1 MSWQN
6 YIDVQL
12 MGSGIVEKAVI
23 AGHDGTIW
31 AKSENINPSPEELS
45 KLSACF
51 ADQQPLTMSGLLLG
65 GEKYVYLSGTE
76 RVIRCKKGKSGV
88 HAMKTLQAVLI
99 AVFSEPVQ
107 HPQVAAVVEAL
118 GEYLINQQY

>member
-6 YIDVQL
+6 YVDVQL
-12 MGSGIVEKAVI
+12 MGSGLVEKAII
-23 AGHDGTIW
+23 AGHDGTLW
-31 AKSENINPSPEELS
+31 AKSENINPSVEELS
-45 KLSACF
+45 KLSSCF
-51 ADQQPLTMSGLLLG
+51 ADQSPLAMSGVFLG

-99 AVFSEPVQ
+99 AVFTDPVQ
-107 HPQVAAVVEAL
+107 HPQVAAIVENL
-118 GEYLINQQY
+118 GDYLMGQQY